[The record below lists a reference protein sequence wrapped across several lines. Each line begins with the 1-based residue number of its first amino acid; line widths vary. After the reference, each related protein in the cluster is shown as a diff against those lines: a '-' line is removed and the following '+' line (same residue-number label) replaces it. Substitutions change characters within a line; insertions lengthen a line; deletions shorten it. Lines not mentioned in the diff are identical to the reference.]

1 MNNIQNPWTNISWDN
16 PFADEDKNFT
26 VKLGKQEFLFGSE
39 DYIKAVNATDED
51 NTKKNKKKV
60 GLRFDCLPEPFYGD
74 PKSQV
79 YLLGMNPGEPD
90 PDFNKANDQNGKKYE
105 ENCKAMLR
113 HDMNYLNRPGLLYD
127 SEHHTIIYDPN
138 EYNKIINDIFEKKL
152 IKEFRD
158 NKDYF
163 PYRPHVGDVWQ
174 WEMWKQ
180 LRKKL
185 KGKNPNV
192 FSIEYFPYHSTSGFV
207 FPDWL
212 PSYKYRNW
220 LIQEAMKE
228 HKLIII
234 MRNEKSWYDIKFDGE
249 WKSLKDYPNKI
260 FLRNKQ
266 RIWLTPGNFVWEVPE
281 ERISMPNWVCQ
292 SIKEIIEKFDNKR

>member
-60 GLRFDCLPEPFYGD
+60 GLRFDCLPDPFYGD
-74 PKSQV
+74 PESRV

-90 PDFNKANDQNGKKYE
+90 YDFNKDNDRKGEYE
-105 ENCKAMLR
+105 ENCKAMLK
-113 HDMNYLNRPGLLYD
+113 HDIRYLNKPGLLYD
-127 SEHHTIIYDPN
+127 SEDHTIIYDPN
-138 EYNKIINDIFEKKL
+138 KYNEIINDIFDNER

-158 NKDYF
+158 NKDKF
-163 PYRPHVGDVWQ
+163 PLRPHVGDVWQ

-180 LRKKL
+180 LRKEL
-185 KGKNPNV
+185 KGRNPSV
-192 FSIEYFPYHSTSGFV
+192 FSIEYFPYHSNSGFA
-207 FPDWL
+207 FPEWL

-220 LIQEAMKE
+220 LIQKAMEE

-249 WKSLKDYPNKI
+249 WNSLKDYPNKI

>member
-1 MNNIQNPWTNISWDN
+1 MNNIQNPWTNISWNN
-16 PFADEDKNFT
+16 PFADEDKNYS
-26 VKLGKQEFLFGSE
+26 VKLGKQEFPFGSE
-39 DYIKAVNATDED
+39 DYIKAVNAKDED

-60 GLRFDCLPEPFYGD
+60 GLRFDCLPDPFYGD
-74 PKSQV
+74 PESRV
-79 YLLGMNPGEPD
+79 YLLGMNPGGPD
-90 PDFNKANDQNGKKYE
+90 YDFNKDNDRKGEYE
-105 ENCKAMLR
+105 ENCKAMLK
-113 HDMNYLNRPGLLYD
+113 HDIRYLNKPGLLYD
-127 SEHHTIIYDPN
+127 SEDHTIIYDPN
-138 EYNKIINDIFEKKL
+138 KYNEIINDIFDNER

-158 NKDYF
+158 NKDKF
-163 PYRPHVGDVWQ
+163 PLRPHVGDVWQ

-180 LRKKL
+180 LRKEL
-185 KGKNPNV
+185 KGRNPNV
-192 FSIEYFPYHSTSGFV
+192 FSIEYFPYHSNSGFA
-207 FPDWL
+207 FPEWL

-220 LIQEAMKE
+220 LIQKAMEE

-249 WKSLKDYPNKI
+249 WNSLKDYPNKI